1 MPRGPLRRAR
11 RGRAGRDHAAGPAD
25 AALFDSLR
33 QWRAAEANREKKPA
47 FTVFADKTLREIAT
61 SRPAGLH
68 ELKRV
73 SGVGP
78 AKLERYGDAVVAIVA
93 SAAVPAT

>member
-1 MPRGPLRRAR
+1 MPLA
-11 RGRAGRDHAAGPAD
+11 PAD

-78 AKLERYGDAVVAIVA
+78 AKLERYGDAVVAIK
-93 SAAVPAT
+93 SLQPAVPAT